1 MLVDNWTKTT
11 YYKPVFTLDTG
22 PMRALL
28 LVGSSQSER
37 RYQLNFWQSNSNVG
51 QMLTQNCRKH
61 GVKIIF

>member
-1 MLVDNWTKTT
+1 MVVDNWTKTT

-51 QMLTQNCRKH
+51 QML
-61 GVKIIF
+61 